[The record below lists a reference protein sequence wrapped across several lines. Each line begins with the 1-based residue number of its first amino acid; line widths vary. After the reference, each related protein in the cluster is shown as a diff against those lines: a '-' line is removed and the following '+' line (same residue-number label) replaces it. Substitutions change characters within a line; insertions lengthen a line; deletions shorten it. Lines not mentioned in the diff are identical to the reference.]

1 MKKIIAVGLMI
12 TVASINA
19 VAEVGNVQ
27 RMAFVAKNLFDSQLV
42 KDPEFIQGEAF
53 MLGNNMIAYRLFF
66 NGIVEGRKQVIQVNC
81 KEPSNTNSER
91 ETDCKVVK
99 MSNI

>member
-1 MKKIIAVGLMI
+1 MKKVIVIGLMI
-12 TVASINA
+12 TAASINA
-19 VAEVGNVQ
+19 VAEVGDVQ
-27 RMAFVAKNLFDSQLV
+27 RMAFVAKNLFDSKLV
-42 KDPEFIQGEAF
+42 KNPEFIQGKSF
-53 MLGNNMIAYRLFF
+53 MLGKNMIAYKLFF